1 MVCPCADRGA
11 SRCPRTAFLLLGVGL
26 TLCVL
31 GCSDSQ
37 VVSQRI
43 KEQLAE
49 SKGNIVAVAKFAGKV
64 TIDGEPPALPPRYV
78 LVVILFDAKGKEAG
92 HETIYQTICDKEGH
106 FEFTRY
112 SKGDGVPPGSY
123 TVLFVELMHRL
134 GDRFTG
140 ADELKN
146 LYNDPDKSPFQV
158 ELSPPGKTDWEFN
171 LEVAGKDPVVTPGP
185 HALTRLRKR

>member
-1 MVCPCADRGA
+1 MVRPCVDRGA
-11 SRCPRTAFLLLGVGL
+11 AHHARAASLLLGASL
-26 TLCVL
+26 TLCAL
-31 GCSDSQ
+31 GCGDTQ
-37 VVSQRI
+37 AVSQRI
-43 KEQLAE
+43 KQQLAE
-49 SKGNIVAVAKFAGKV
+49 TKGNVVAVAKFAGRV
-64 TIDGEPPALPPRYV
+64 TIDGQPPSVPPRYV

-92 HETIYQTICDKEGH
+92 HETIYQTICDKEGR

-112 SKGDGVPPGSY
+112 SKGVGVPPGSY

-158 ELSPPGKTDWEFN
+158 ELTTPGKTDWDFN
-171 LEVAGKDPVVTPGP
+171 LEVAGKDPVVKPGP
-185 HALTRLRKR
+185 HAVTRLPKR